1 MSQIAIVTGATR
13 LHGIGAAVCKALAQ
27 KGNDIFFTYWPR
39 YDKAMPWGMDDEDPF
54 ILQKEIESH
63 GVRCEM
69 AEVNLA
75 QSYAPNRLL
84 YMVSERL
91 GEPSILINNATHSIH
106 TTIEELD
113 VEQLDRHYTVNV
125 RATMLLSALFIKNY
139 TLATRGSIINLTSG
153 QSLGPMPEELAYI
166 ATKGAIEAFT
176 TSVASAAA
184 KKAITV
190 NAVDPGPTNTGWMN
204 EEVQQELMKRFPT
217 GRIGTPT
224 DAARLISFLVSEEAA
239 WVTGQVIHSNGG
251 FY

>member
-1 MSQIAIVTGATR
+1 MTKIAIVTGATR
-13 LHGIGAAVCKALAQ
+13 LNGIGAAVCRELAQ
-27 KGNDIFFTYWPR
+27 KGTDIFFTYWSR
-39 YDKAMPWGMDDEDPF
+39 YDKAMPWGMNDQEPF
-54 ILQKEIESH
+54 VLKREIENF

-91 GEPSILINNATHSIH
+91 GEPSILINNAAYSTD
-106 TTIEELD
+106 TNVEELD

-125 RATMLLSALFIKNY
+125 RATMLLSSLFIKNY
-139 TLATRGSIINLTSG
+139 AHETKGSIVNLTSG
-153 QSLGPMPEELAYI
+153 QSLGPMPNELAYI

-176 TSVASAAA
+176 TSVAPTAAA
-184 KKAITV
+184 KGITV

-204 EEVQQELMKRFPT
+204 EELKSTLINRFPA
-217 GRIGTPT
+217 GRIGESV
-224 DAARLISFLVSEEAA
+224 DAARLISFLVSEEAN